1 MTGLRRGVFLLSCM
15 VAGLGLPGCGGGGG
29 SGGPPPNRPPTAS
42 FTATP
47 DGGPPPLTVSF
58 DASASGDVDGS
69 ITNYAWDFG
78 NTATGTGQTI
88 DNTYDTSGVYEVRLT
103 VTDDD
108 GGEASATRELVVNV
122 LPIARIEA
130 DPVDGQA
137 PVTVAFDASMSH
149 DGDGEIV
156 SFEWDV
162 AGAARADVTTVE
174 HTFEE
179 PGVYP
184 VRLTVT
190 DDLGGVAEA
199 VFEVNARD
207 DADVPYTVPYVPTAR
222 YADALRP
229 CIYAGDAAQ
238 VDCTTERLPFLGTE
252 FVAPSVDDVMTRV
265 LVSHRWM
272 GDSLRETL
280 ERLPLDLRLLTRSL
294 TTIVIASDI
303 RPAYYWART
312 GAIYL
317 DAAFFWRTPEERAV
331 VTMEE
336 DFRAGFGSRMQFSIP
351 WRYVRD
357 NIAWNDPA
365 AAEGPARADRL
376 LPFIAFLLYHE
387 LSHAADF
394 MPAAGL
400 DEVDPAGTA
409 LDAVWAQRFAWPSSS
424 LAAELP
430 LRSGLMRSLGEI
442 FFAGRTPTDAEEAL
456 LPEDVIDA
464 FATDG
469 AVDFYSYSTQFE
481 DLADLHETILMSYH
495 HDFEKDV
502 AIVGTEGE
510 GEERG
515 DAVVAWGQRGRMSDP
530 NVIERM
536 RFVIDAMYPGDAQA
550 LHGYLTGR
558 PAPLPMRPGETWAEN
573 VVLAGG
579 GRFHAPPLGNAGARS
594 AAGSRPPQLLG
605 CLRVDG
611 LPAELRELLGVQ

>member
-1 MTGLRRGVFLLSCM
+1 MTGPGRAVLFLCCLPAA
-15 VAGLGLPGCGGGGG
+15 VGLPGCGGGGG
-29 SGGPPPNRPPTAS
+29 SSAPPPNRPPTAS

-47 DGGPPPLTVSF
+47 DAGPPPLTVAF
-58 DASASGDVDGS
+58 DASGSRDADGS
-69 ITNYAWDFG
+69 ITEYAWDFG

-88 DNTYDTSGVYEVRLT
+88 DNTYDRSGVYEVRLT

-108 GGEASATRELVVNV
+108 GSQATAMRELVVNV
-122 LPIARIEA
+122 LPTPRIEA
-130 DPVDGQA
+130 DPVEGRA
-137 PVTVAFDASMSH
+137 PVTVTFDASMSS
-149 DGDGEIV
+149 DEDGEIV
-156 SFEWDV
+156 SYEWDV
-162 AGAARADVTTVE
+162 AGASRTDVTTVE

-190 DDLGGVAEA
+190 DDLGGAAEV
-199 VFEVNARD
+199 VFEVNVRD
-207 DADVPYTVPYVPTAR
+207 DANVPYTVPYVPTAP

-238 VDCTTERLPFLGTE
+238 VDCTAERLPFLGTE

-272 GDSLRETL
+272 GDSLRDTL
-280 ERLPLDLRLLTRSL
+280 ERLPLDVRLLTRSL
-294 TTIVIASDI
+294 TAIVIASDS
-303 RPAYYWART
+303 PAYYWART

-336 DFRAGFGSRMQFSIP
+336 DFRAGFGRSMQFDIP
-351 WRYVRD
+351 WRYVRN

-365 AAEGPARADRL
+365 GAEGPARADRL
-376 LPFIAFLLYHE
+376 LPFVAFLLYHE

-409 LDAVWAQRFAWPSSS
+409 LDAIWAQRFSWPSTL
-424 LAAELP
+424 LASELP
-430 LRSGLMRSLGEI
+430 LRSGFMRSLAEI
-442 FFAGRTPTDAEEAL
+442 FFAGRSSTEAEEAL
-456 LPEDVIDA
+456 LPDDVIDA
-464 FATDG
+464 FSTDG

-481 DLADLHETILMSYH
+481 DLADLHETVLMSYH
-495 HDFEKDV
+495 HDLEKDV
-502 AIVGTEGE
+502 AIVGTEA
-510 GEERG
+510 EERG

-530 NVIERM
+530 NVIDRM
-536 RFVIDAMYPGDAQA
+536 RFVIDAMYPGDAQQ
-550 LHGYLTGR
+550 LHGYLDTR
-558 PAPLPMRPGETWAEN
+558 PAPLPMRRGETWAEN
-573 VVLAGG
+573 IVLAGG
-579 GRFHAPPLGNAGARS
+579 GRFNAPPLGGAGARS
-594 AAGSRPPQLLG
+594 SAGPGRPPLLG

-611 LPAELRELLGVQ
+611 LPGELRELLGVE

>member
-1 MTGLRRGVFLLSCM
+1 MTGLRRGILLLSCM
-15 VAGLGLPGCGGGGG
+15 LAGLGLLGCGGGGG
-29 SGGPPPNRPPTAS
+29 GSGPPPNRPPTAS

-58 DASASGDVDGS
+58 DASASRDVDGS
-69 ITNYAWDFG
+69 IADYAWEFG

-88 DNTYDTSGVYEVRLT
+88 DNTYDRSGVYEVRLT

-108 GGEASATRELVVNV
+108 GSQATAMRELVVNV
-122 LPIARIEA
+122 LPTPRIEA
-130 DPVDGQA
+130 SPVDGQA
-137 PVTVAFDASMSH
+137 PLTVTFDASMSG
-149 DGDGEIV
+149 DEDGEIV

-162 AGAARADVTTVE
+162 AGAARTDVTTVE

-190 DDLGGVAEA
+190 DDLGGAAEV
-199 VFEVNARD
+199 VFEVNVRD
-207 DADVPYTVPYVPTAR
+207 DADVPYTVPYVPTAP

-252 FVAPSVDDVMTRV
+252 FVAPSVDDVMSRV

-317 DAAFFWRTPEERAV
+317 DAGFFWRTPEERAV

-336 DFRAGFGSRMQFSIP
+336 DFRAGFGRRMQFSIP
-351 WRYVRD
+351 WRYVRN

-365 AAEGPARADRL
+365 GVEGSTRADRL

-409 LDAVWAQRFAWPSSS
+409 LDAIWAQRFSWPSSR
-424 LAAELP
+424 LASEMP
-430 LRSGLMRSLGEI
+430 LRSGFMRALGEI
-442 FFAGRTPTDAEEAL
+442 FFSGRTATEEEEAL
-456 LPEDVIDA
+456 LPDDIVDA
-464 FATDG
+464 FTTDG
-469 AVDFYSYSTQFE
+469 AVDFYSYSSQFE
-481 DLADLHETILMSYH
+481 DLADLHETVLMSYH
-495 HDFEKDV
+495 HDLEKDV
-502 AIVGTEGE
+502 AIVGTQS
-510 GEERG
+510 EERG
-515 DAVVAWGQRGRMSDP
+515 DALVAWGQRGRMTDP
-530 NVIERM
+530 NVIDRM
-536 RFVIDAMYPGDAQA
+536 RFVIDAMYPGDAQE
-550 LHGYLTGR
+550 LHGYLGAR
-558 PAPLPMRPGETWAEN
+558 PAPLPMRRGDTWAEN

-579 GRFHAPPLGNAGARS
+579 GRFNAPPLGGA
-594 AAGSRPPQLLG
+594 AAPRIADTHGHPPLVG

-611 LPAELRELLGVQ
+611 LPAGLRELLGVQ

>member
-1 MTGLRRGVFLLSCM
+1 MTGWWRGVFLFCCLLAG
-15 VAGLGLPGCGGGGG
+15 AGLVGCGGGGG
-29 SGGPPPNRPPTAS
+29 SGGPPPNRPPAAS
-42 FTATP
+42 FTVTP
-47 DGGPPPLTVSF
+47 DGGPPPLTVAF
-58 DASASGDVDGS
+58 DASGSSDADGS
-69 ITNYAWDFG
+69 ITEYAWDFG

-88 DNTYDTSGVYEVRLT
+88 DNTYDRSGAYEVRLT

-108 GGEASATRELVVNV
+108 GSQATAMRELVVNV
-122 LPIARIEA
+122 LPTARITA

-137 PVTVAFDASMSH
+137 PVTVTFDASLS
-149 DGDGEIV
+149 DDEDGEIV
-156 SFEWDV
+156 SYGWDLAGV
-162 AGAARADVTTVE
+162 ARTDVTTVE

-179 PGVYP
+179 PGVHP

-190 DDLGGVAEA
+190 DDLGGGAEV
-199 VFEVNARD
+199 VFEVNVRD
-207 DADVPYTVPYVPTAR
+207 DADVPYTVPYVPTAP

-229 CIYAGDAAQ
+229 CIYAGGAAQ

-317 DAAFFWRTPEERAV
+317 DAGFFWRTPEERAV

-336 DFRAGFGSRMQFSIP
+336 DFRAGFGRSMQFYIP

-357 NIAWNDPA
+357 NVAWNDPA
-365 AAEGPARADRL
+365 GAEGATRAELL

-409 LDAVWAQRFAWPSSS
+409 LDAIWAQRFSWPSTL
-424 LAAELP
+424 LASELP
-430 LRSGLMRSLGEI
+430 LRSAFMRSLAEI
-442 FFAGRTPTDAEEAL
+442 FFAGRSSTEAEEAL
-456 LPEDVIDA
+456 LPNDVIDA
-464 FATDG
+464 FSNDG

-495 HDFEKDV
+495 HDLEKDV
-502 AIVGTEGE
+502 AIVGTEA
-510 GEERG
+510 EERG

-530 NVIERM
+530 NVIDRM
-536 RFVIDAMYPGDAQA
+536 RFVIDAIYPGDAQE
-550 LHGYLTGR
+550 LHGYLDGR
-558 PAPLPMRPGETWAEN
+558 PAPLPMRRGETWAEN

-579 GRFHAPPLGNAGARS
+579 GRFHAPPLANAGARS
-594 AAGSRPPQLLG
+594 AAGSRPPPLLG

-611 LPAELRELLGVQ
+611 LPGELRELLGVE